1 MGWVIFY
8 LKFLVS
14 KPPVIIFFKSYLNIK
29 WNLIPKL
36 VIDHNVTKWKP
47 LD

>member
-1 MGWVIFY
+1 MGWVIF
-8 LKFLVS
+8 LFEVFSVKT
-14 KPPVIIFFKSYLNIK
+14 PCDHFFKSYLNIK